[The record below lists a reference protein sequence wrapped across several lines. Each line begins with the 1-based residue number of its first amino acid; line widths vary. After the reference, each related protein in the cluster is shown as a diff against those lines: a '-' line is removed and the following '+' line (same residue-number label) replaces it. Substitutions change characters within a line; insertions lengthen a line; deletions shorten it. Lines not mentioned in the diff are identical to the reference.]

1 MARSVA
7 TLIASMALDAASF
20 VTDIDR
26 AAKRSQAALRKFRKT
41 AETAS
46 KAIGSAIGVGLGVA
60 IHEAIKFEKAM
71 AEVGTLLDDTSGLDA
86 TADAIKRLSV
96 EFGQAPTDQAKA
108 LYQIISAG
116 ASDATE
122 QVELLTASNRLALG
136 GVTDV
141 ATAADGLTTVL
152 NAYAGSGLTASE
164 VSDSLFTTMKQG
176 KTTIEELSSSVGN
189 VATIAAQTG
198 VSLREVGAAVGTL
211 TKSGIATGEA
221 MNALRGVLAAVL
233 KQSKQSTDTAA
244 DLGVAFSVSA
254 LQAQGLAGFLQQIA
268 DSGATEEQ
276 LAKLLGRVEGLS
288 AVMALGAN
296 DAAEFSA
303 QLEAQAKAAGATEDA
318 VAKMAETT
326 AFKISQVRSAF
337 QVLAIEAG
345 DLFLSEIGRGAEGII
360 QRMDEIER
368 SVLRLTRTIA
378 DATKFIVNNFSEIA
392 SSISGIFVIRTLLP
406 ILGAFGPVGAAAAIA
421 IGGITAALVHLNL
434 EGKET
439 KRVIDDLSLT
449 LDIAAGKWNEYATA
463 ADIVAQQ
470 AKIRKDLIAIDQ
482 QLIKVTEEL
491 AQKQRF
497 LHETE
502 GTRFE
507 ELERLRRSQEQL
519 TDAYAKGLG
528 TLVELGRRL
537 KNLSDPTKNLDAA
550 LDGFNKRIEAA
561 RKLVSDAAKALER
574 AGKETVDFKDYI
586 KSVEPELERIA
597 ELWEEVEEALD
608 DAIEAQTRY
617 ENSIQSLLDAAFP
630 IEKLT
635 REYEQSVR
643 DLNRA
648 FNEGRISPEQYA
660 VVITF
665 LGDTLGRAALE
676 SQAAADQIVTDSDRM
691 REAAL
696 EAVRQMTSAFLNMWG
711 EIISGGEDAFD
722 GLIDGFENLVAQFVH
737 SISTAKVGDEIQ
749 NALNGGDFNFKNF
762 SEGLAAA
769 IGIAVGAE
777 IGGGGKGAG
786 LGAAIGAA
794 VGSALGP
801 LGTAIGSLF
810 GGLIGGLFD
819 DEGTVRI
826 QVVGTE
832 ALDSLNGYGN
842 RRLDIET
849 ELGGFVISNAT
860 NLSEEAVQQVSEAI
874 SDFDNAIAQFLTP
887 DQINSVTERLER
899 FGREYENEQASIQEI
914 IGDRFSLVLESFN
927 ANIRN
932 FVGEF
937 SSLEKQIAAFG
948 VATTAQKVF
957 EELPQ
962 LFGDAA
968 FTDFLAVIQAFSAEA
983 GGLEKAFDRVLGLLD
998 QVGSAIDALGD
1009 FAVSDLSG
1017 DYAAIVE
1024 AQNRSAGESLSLL
1037 NQELTNAI
1045 LNFDGS
1051 ADSLTEIGNI
1061 MVAVREGEIRYLTQ
1075 LDALQKGLN
1084 ANLDAL
1090 KADIIGLTAP
1100 DLDATQILGQ
1110 ARGLISEVRFSTSAE
1125 DVADI
1130 GQQFNALIRSLGEED
1145 QVFNQG
1151 MILALINDFQR
1162 AANSVID
1169 QFRTDAVDNA
1179 DSMRDLVDVFINDIG
1194 DPLSIIAATNE
1205 RAAQA
1210 LELLAGTQIQ
1220 PEALNVTPM
1229 DSEGYDFSEQEI
1241 ILSNGLADMNETV
1254 GEIGPAVANA
1264 ILQGLGNV
1272 QIIINQDP
1280 SLVNQ

>member
-7 TLIASMALDAASF
+7 TLVASMALDSASF

-276 LAKLLGRVEGLS
+276 LAKLFGRVEGLS
-288 AVMALGAN
+288 AVMAIGAN
-296 DAAEFSA
+296 DAAEFTA

-318 VAKMAETT
+318 VAKMADTT
-326 AFKISQVRSAF
+326 AFKVAQARSAF
-337 QVLAIEAG
+337 QVLSIEVGETFLASISDAATGTVENIDKIRKFVVQLVGAFKILGAVASAVGALLVGIGVTIVASFRALITGVLTTLTGASQAAIAVLTGDIRAAATSLFEAG
-345 DLFLSEIGRGAEGII
+345 KKAGGAFAQAGDDISLAAGFIGESFGDIKRVADGVVDDLN
-360 QRMDEIER
+360 EIER
-368 SVLRLTRTIA
+368 QINATGKSTFDLG
-378 DATKFIVNNFSEIA
+378 DAFAAFQPRIDA
-392 SSISGIFVIRTLLP
+392 ARRVIEN
-406 ILGAFGPVGAAAAIA
+406 AAE
-421 IGGITAALVHLNL
+421 ALN
-434 EGKET
+434 ETGKE
-439 KRVIDDLSLT
+439 
-449 LDIAAGKWNEYATA
+449 
-463 ADIVAQQ
+463 
-470 AKIRKDLIAIDQ
+470 
-482 QLIKVTEEL
+482 
-491 AQKQRF
+491 
-497 LHETE
+497 
-502 GTRFE
+502 
-507 ELERLRRSQEQL
+507 
-519 TDAYAKGLG
+519 
-528 TLVELGRRL
+528 
-537 KNLSDPTKNLDAA
+537 A
-550 LDGFNKRIEAA
+550 LDVK
-561 RKLVSDAAKALER
+561 KH
-574 AGKETVDFKDYI
+574 I
-586 KSVEPELERIA
+586 KSLKPELQKLSA
-597 ELWEEVEEALD
+597 LWEEVEDALD
-608 DAIEAQTRY
+608 SVIAEQGRF
-617 ENSIQSLLDAAFP
+617 EQSVQSLIDAAFP
-630 IEKLT
+630 VEALV
-635 REYEQSVR
+635 RDFEASVK

-648 FNEGRISPEQYA
+648 LQEGLITPPQYQA
-660 VVITF
+660 A
-665 LGDTLGRAALE
+665 LNAMSDSLGRAAAQ
-676 SQAAADQIVTDSDRM
+676 SQETADRIVTDADRM

-696 EAVRQMTSAFLNMWG
+696 ESVRQMTSAFLGMWG

-786 LGAAIGAA
+786 LGASIGAA

-957 EELPQ
+957 EELPE

-1110 ARGLISEVRFSTSAE
+1110 ARGLISEVQFSTSAE

-1179 DSMRDLVDVFINDIG
+1179 DSMRDLVDVFLNDIG

-1220 PEALNVTPM
+1220 PEALNVTPL

-1272 QIIINQDP
+1272 QIIINQD
-1280 SLVNQ
+1280 SALVNQ